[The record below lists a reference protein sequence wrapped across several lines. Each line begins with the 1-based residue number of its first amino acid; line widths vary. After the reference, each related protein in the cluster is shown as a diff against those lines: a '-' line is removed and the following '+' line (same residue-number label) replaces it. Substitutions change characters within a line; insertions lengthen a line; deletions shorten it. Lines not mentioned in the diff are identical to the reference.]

1 MGLPEEQNMKTFQ
14 RFFWRTTLTLIV
26 AFSPAVLVAQ
36 HYIKTNLVSD
46 LPGMAKNPP
55 DIRLK
60 NPWGLARSS
69 TSFWWVSDNGTGFAT
84 LYDGT
89 GAVQPLQ
96 VTIPSDPAQS
106 PTGTPTGAVFN
117 GTSDFEITKG
127 NPAMF
132 LFVNEDGTIS
142 GWNPK
147 VNPNAAIAKVRN
159 STKSVFK
166 GAAIA
171 VDDGKRFLYVAD
183 FRQAKILKFDTNF
196 TPIPTASGA
205 FLEFVGNLGFAP
217 FNILNVGG
225 NLYVTF
231 AKQDQAKHDDVA
243 GAGFGFV
250 VAFDTKGVPVQFL
263 QYGPWFNSPWGI
275 ALAPSDFGGLSH
287 RLLSGQFGSGEILVF
302 NPANGRFAGKML
314 DPKGNPIRIDG
325 LWALSFASG
334 DAGSK
339 SGTGNT
345 LYFTAGIN
353 DEADGLFG
361 TLTVDPHDL
370 VQGNGQ

>member
-1 MGLPEEQNMKTFQ
+1 
-14 RFFWRTTLTLIV
+14 
-26 AFSPAVLVAQ
+26 
-36 HYIKTNLVSD
+36 
-46 LPGMAKNPP
+46 
-55 DIRLK
+55 
-60 NPWGLARSS
+60 
-69 TSFWWVSDNGTGFAT
+69 
-84 LYDGT
+84 
-89 GAVQPLQ
+89 
-96 VTIPSDPAQS
+96 
-106 PTGTPTGAVFN
+106 
-117 GTSDFEITKG
+117 
-127 NPAMF
+127 
-132 LFVNEDGTIS
+132 
-142 GWNPK
+142 
-147 VNPNAAIAKVRN
+147 
-159 STKSVFK
+159 
-166 GAAIA
+166 
-171 VDDGKRFLYVAD
+171 
-183 FRQAKILKFDTNF
+183 
-196 TPIPTASGA
+196 
-205 FLEFVGNLGFAP
+205 LEFVGNLGFAP

-243 GAGFGFV
+243 GAGLGFV

-302 NPANGRFAGKML
+302 NSANGRFAGKML

-334 DAGSK
+334 AAGSK
-339 SGTGNT
+339 SGTGNV

-361 TLTVDPHDL
+361 TLTVSSSDPNDL